1 MGRPFMDGLMRVES
15 AIYHWRS
22 GEYVQAQGFQPVF
35 YGLPEAGVQPV
46 VGHAVCERGAGQ
58 IEQRPCRGFRRRDQR
73 QQGHAQG
80 LQRQALRHQPPVG
93 LLQGGQ
99 SFSISIAAF
108 LFCCV
113 GGAIFARVS
122 RWPGLSFTGGN
133 HVAA

>member
-1 MGRPFMDGLMRVES
+1 MDGLMRVES

-99 SFSISIAAF
+99 SFFHLHRGIPF
-108 LFCCV
+108 LLCWWSHLRP
-113 GGAIFARVS
+113 GQSLARAQFY
-122 RWPGLSFTGGN
+122 RG
-133 HVAA
+133 